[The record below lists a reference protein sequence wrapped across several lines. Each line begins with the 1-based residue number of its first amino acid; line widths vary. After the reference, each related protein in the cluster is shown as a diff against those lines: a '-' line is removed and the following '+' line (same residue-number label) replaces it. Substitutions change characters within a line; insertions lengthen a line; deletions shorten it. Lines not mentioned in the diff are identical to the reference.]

1 MDTPMPKPKPKRF
14 RSFRF
19 KLTFLS
25 NLSFRW
31 KIILGFA
38 AVLVIF
44 AASIA
49 TAYLGFESITSSVTS
64 YRQGVT
70 ASNMATSVDRELGSF
85 QAATQL
91 YILSRTEDD
100 GKAALDAEA
109 RLRSAIDQFKTS
121 DTSAEH
127 REQIASLSKDVD
139 GMSASLAKIV
149 DLIKANNQIAADRI
163 GYGGNK
169 VRYALE
175 KLAETAAGEGQ
186 GDLQTAAKNIIP
198 QYLAA
203 TALANNFVAKPDAS
217 SGTSTSARIKFVQ
230 NAFKQITSTDD
241 KLVTII
247 KDIAQQLE
255 QFSDGFGALVENTRT
270 INTLASD
277 LSTTAERI
285 IGDSKVLKDDLAAAQ
300 DKSEQAANATIVD
313 TRQRITLFGAG
324 GFVFGLLL
332 ALALGGGLSSSM
344 RRMCAAMRELATG
357 NFEVVLPGLG
367 RKDEIGQMAA
377 AVEEFKVQAV
387 AKAARDAAEQ
397 EEKNRVGAEA
407 RREELAKFA
416 GDFEAAVGA
425 IVGNVAA
432 SARELEGAAGMLT
445 RTAETT
451 QNLSGTVA
459 SASEEASSSVQSV
472 AGATEELSASIDD
485 IGRQVRE
492 SSVIAEGAVSQ
503 ARDTDVRIG
512 KMAHAAQQIG
522 EVVKLI
528 NAIAEQTNLLALNA
542 TIEAARAGEA
552 GRGFAVVASEVK
564 ALASQT
570 AKATDEISG
579 QISSMQTATAESVAA
594 IKQIVETIG
603 QVSSIAAQITTAV
616 EQQGSATQEIARN
629 VQNVAK
635 STQDVALNITEVNRG
650 ATETGSASSEVLHS
664 AKTLSVESGRL
675 RQELDQFMA
684 TIRAA

>member
-1 MDTPMPKPKPKRF
+1 MPMRF
-14 RSFRF
+14 RRFRL
-19 KLTFLS
+19 KLTLLS

-31 KIILGFA
+31 KIILGFV
-38 AVLVIF
+38 AVLAIF

-49 TAYLGFESITSSVTS
+49 TAYQGFESITTSVMS
-64 YRQGVT
+64 YRQGVA
-70 ASNMATSVDRELGSF
+70 ASNMAGSVDRELGSF

-91 YILSRTEDD
+91 YILSRAEDD
-100 GKAALDAEA
+100 GKAALDAQA
-109 RLRSAIDQFKTS
+109 RLRAAIDQFKTL

-127 REQIASLSKDVD
+127 HEQIASLSKDVD

-149 DLIKANNQIAADRI
+149 DLIKANSQIAADRV

-175 KLAETAAGEGQ
+175 KLAETAGAEGQ
-186 GDLQTAAKNIIP
+186 GDLQTAAKNVLA

-203 TALANNFVAKPDAS
+203 TSLANNFVAKPDAS
-217 SGTSTSARIKFVQ
+217 SGTSTAARIKFVQ
-230 NAFKQITSTDD
+230 NAFKQIASTDD
-241 KLVTII
+241 KVVPII

-255 QFSDGFGALVENTRT
+255 QFSDAFGALVENART

-285 IGDSKVLKDDLAAAQ
+285 VGDSTVLKDDLAAAQ
-300 DKSEQAANATIVD
+300 NQSEAAANAAIAD
-313 TRQRITLFGAG
+313 SRQRITLFGAG

-332 ALALGGGLSSSM
+332 AVALGGGLSSSM
-344 RRMCAAMRELATG
+344 RNMCAAMRELASG

-397 EEKNRVGAEA
+397 EEKSRGAAEA
-407 RREELAKFA
+407 RRAELAKFA
-416 GDFEAAVGA
+416 GDFETAVGA

-451 QNLSGTVA
+451 QTLSGTVA

-503 ARDTDVRIG
+503 ARDTDARIG
-512 KMAHAAQQIG
+512 KLSHAAQQIG

-542 TIEAARAGEA
+542 TIEAARAGDA

-564 ALASQT
+564 TLASQT

-579 QISSMQTATAESVAA
+579 QISSMQTATVESVAA
-594 IKQIVETIG
+594 IKQIVETISR
-603 QVSSIAAQITTAV
+603 VSSIAAQITTAV
-616 EQQGSATQEIARN
+616 EQQGGATQEIARN

>member
-1 MDTPMPKPKPKRF
+1 MPVRF
-14 RSFRF
+14 RPFRL

-31 KIILGFA
+31 KIILGFLT
-38 AVLVIF
+38 VLAIF
-44 AASIA
+44 AGSIA
-49 TAYLGFESITSSVTS
+49 TAYLGFESITSSVMS
-64 YRQGVT
+64 YRQGVA
-70 ASNMATSVDRELGSF
+70 ASNMAASVDRELGSF
-85 QAATQL
+85 QSATQL

-100 GKAALDAEA
+100 GKSALDAQA
-109 RLRSAIDQFKTS
+109 RLRAAIDQFKAS
-121 DTSAEH
+121 DGSAEH

-149 DLIKANNQIAADRI
+149 DLIKANSQIAADRV
-163 GYGGNK
+163 GYGGSK
-169 VRYALE
+169 VRFSLE
-175 KLAETAAGEGQ
+175 KLAETAGAEGQ
-186 GDLQTAAKNIIP
+186 GDLQTAAKNVLG

-203 TALANNFVAKPDAS
+203 AALANNFVAKPDAS
-217 SGTSTSARIKFVQ
+217 SGTSTQARIKFVQ
-230 NAFKQITSTDD
+230 NAFKQVASGDD
-241 KLVTII
+241 KLAPII
-247 KDIAQQLE
+247 KEIAQQLE
-255 QFSDGFGALVENTRT
+255 QFSDGFGVLVENTRT

-285 IGDSKVLKDDLAAAQ
+285 VGDSKVLKDDLAAAQ
-300 DKSEQAANATIVD
+300 DKSEAAADATILE
-313 TRQRITLFGAG
+313 TKQRITIFGAG
-324 GFVFGLLL
+324 GFVFGLML
-332 ALALGGGLSSSM
+332 AVALGGGLSSSM
-344 RRMCAAMRELATG
+344 RRMCAAMRELASG

-397 EEKNRVGAEA
+397 EEKNRSAAEA
-407 RREELAKFA
+407 RRSELGKFA
-416 GDFEAAVGA
+416 DDFEAAVGA

-492 SSVIAEGAVSQ
+492 FECHC
-503 ARDTDVRIG
+503 R
-512 KMAHAAQQIG
+512 
-522 EVVKLI
+522 
-528 NAIAEQTNLLALNA
+528 
-542 TIEAARAGEA
+542 
-552 GRGFAVVASEVK
+552 GRGVAGPRYRCAHRQAVPCRPA
-564 ALASQT
+564 
-570 AKATDEISG
+570 DWRGG
-579 QISSMQTATAESVAA
+579 QADQCDRRTNQPARPERNHRSSPRRRGRPRLCRGRFRGEDTRQPDRESNRRNLRADFQHADRDRGVVAA

-603 QVSSIAAQITTAV
+603 RVSSIASQITTAV

-635 STQDVALNITEVNRG
+635 STQDVALNITQVNRG
-650 ATETGSASSEVLHS
+650 ATETGSASSEVLNS

>member
-1 MDTPMPKPKPKRF
+1 MPVRF
-14 RSFRF
+14 RPFRL
-19 KLTFLS
+19 KMTFLS

-31 KIILGFA
+31 KIILGFLT
-38 AVLVIF
+38 VLAIF
-44 AASIA
+44 AGSIA
-49 TAYLGFESITSSVTS
+49 TAYLGFESITNSVMS
-64 YRQGVT
+64 YRQGVA
-70 ASNMATSVDRELGSF
+70 ASSMAASVDRELGSF
-85 QAATQL
+85 QSATQL

-100 GKAALDAEA
+100 GKSALDAQA
-109 RLRSAIDQFKTS
+109 RLRAAIDQFKAQE
-121 DTSAEH
+121 TSAEQ

-149 DLIKANNQIAADRI
+149 DLIKANSQIAADRV

-169 VRYALE
+169 VRFSLE
-175 KLAETAAGEGQ
+175 KLAETAGAEGQ
-186 GDLQTAAKNIIP
+186 GELQTAAKNVLG

-203 TALANNFVAKPDAS
+203 ASLANNFVAKPDAS
-217 SGTSTSARIKFVQ
+217 SGTSTQARIKFVQ
-230 NAFKQITSTDD
+230 NAFKQVTSSNE
-241 KLVTII
+241 KLDPVI

-255 QFSDGFGALVENTRT
+255 QFSDGFGVLVENTRT

-300 DKSEQAANATIVD
+300 EKSEAAANAMITD
-313 TRQRITLFGAG
+313 TKQRITMFGAG
-324 GFVFGLLL
+324 GLIFGLVL

-344 RRMCAAMRELATG
+344 RKMCAAMRELASG

-377 AVEEFKVQAV
+377 AVEEFKIQAV
-387 AKAARDAAEQ
+387 AKATREAAEQ
-397 EEKNRVGAEA
+397 EEKNRSAAEA
-407 RREELAKFA
+407 RRTELGKFA
-416 GDFEAAVGA
+416 DDFEAAVGA

-492 SSVIAEGAVSQ
+492 SSVIADGAVSQ
-503 ARDTDVRIG
+503 ARNTDARIG
-512 KMAHAAQQIG
+512 KLSHAAQQIG

-564 ALASQT
+564 TLASQT
-570 AKATDEISG
+570 AKATDEISA

-603 QVSSIAAQITTAV
+603 QVSSISSQITTAV
-616 EQQGSATQEIARN
+616 EQQGTATQEIARN

-650 ATETGSASSEVLHS
+650 ATETGSASSEVLNS

-675 RQELDQFMA
+675 RHELDQFMA

>member
-1 MDTPMPKPKPKRF
+1 MPVRF
-14 RSFRF
+14 RPLSL
-19 KLTFLS
+19 KLKFTLLS

-31 KIILGFA
+31 KIILGFV
-38 AVLVIF
+38 AVLAIF

-49 TAYLGFESITSSVTS
+49 TAWLGFQSITSSVAS
-64 YRQGVT
+64 YRQGVA
-70 ASNMATSVDRELGSF
+70 ASTLAANVDRELGSF
-85 QAATQL
+85 QSATQL

-100 GKAALDAEA
+100 GTAATDAQA
-109 RLRSAIDQFKTS
+109 RLRAAIDQFKAS
-121 DTSAEH
+121 DGSAEH
-127 REQIASLSKDVD
+127 RDEIASLSKDVD
-139 GMSASLAKIV
+139 GMSATLAKII
-149 DLIKANNQIAADRI
+149 DLIKANSQIAADRI
-163 GYGGNK
+163 GYGGSK
-169 VRYALE
+169 VRNSLD
-175 KLAETAAGEGQ
+175 KLAETADAEGQ
-186 GDLQTAAKNIIP
+186 GDLQAAAKNVLS

-203 TALANNFVAKPDAS
+203 LSLANSFVAKPDAS
-217 SGTSTSARIKFVQ
+217 SGTSTQARIKFVQ
-230 NAFKQITSTDD
+230 NAFKQVASSND
-241 KLVTII
+241 KLVPII

-255 QFSDGFGALVENTRT
+255 QFSDGFGVLVDNTRAV
-270 INTLASD
+270 NTLASD

-300 DKSEQAANATIVD
+300 EKSEAAANATIVD

-324 GFVFGLLL
+324 GFAFGLFL
-332 ALALGGGLSSSM
+332 ALVLGGGLSSSM
-344 RRMCAAMRELATG
+344 RRMCAAMRDLASG

-367 RKDEIGQMAA
+367 RRDEIGQMAA

-387 AKAARDAAEQ
+387 ARASRDAAEQ
-397 EEKNRVGAEA
+397 DEKNRNAAEA
-407 RREELAKFA
+407 RRAELARFA
-416 GDFEAAVGA
+416 DDFETAVGA

-503 ARDTDVRIG
+503 ARDTDARIG
-512 KMAHAAQQIG
+512 KLSHAAQQIG

-564 ALASQT
+564 TLASQT

-603 QVSSIAAQITTAV
+603 RVSSIASQITTAV
-616 EQQGSATQEIARN
+616 EQQGNATQEIARN

-635 STQDVALNITEVNRG
+635 STQDVALNITQVNRG
-650 ATETGSASSEVLHS
+650 ATETGSASTEVLNS
-664 AKTLSVESGRL
+664 AKGLSVESGRL

>member
-1 MDTPMPKPKPKRF
+1 MPVRLRRLPLKF
-14 RSFRF
+14 S
-19 KLTFLS
+19 LLS

-31 KIILGFA
+31 KIILGFV
-38 AVLVIF
+38 AVLAIF

-49 TAYLGFESITSSVTS
+49 TAYFGFESIAGSVAS
-64 YRQGVT
+64 YRQGVA
-70 ASNMATSVDRELGSF
+70 ASTMAASVDRELGSF
-85 QAATQL
+85 QSATQL

-100 GKAALDAEA
+100 GKAALDAQA
-109 RLRSAIDQFKTS
+109 RLRTAIDQFKAS
-121 DTSAEH
+121 DGGAGH
-127 REQIASLSKDVD
+127 REEIASLSKDVD
-139 GMSASLAKIV
+139 GMSGALAKIV
-149 DLIKANNQIAADRI
+149 DLIKTNSQIAADRV

-169 VRYALE
+169 VRYSLE
-175 KLAETAAGEGQ
+175 KLAETAGAEGQ
-186 GDLQTAAKNIIP
+186 GDVQTAAKNVLG

-203 TALANNFVAKPDAS
+203 ASLANGFVAKPDAS
-217 SGTSTSARIKFVQ
+217 SGTSTQARIKFVQ
-230 NAFKQITSTDD
+230 NAFKAITSSDD
-241 KLVTII
+241 KLMPIM
-247 KDIAQQLE
+247 KDISQQLE
-255 QFSDGFGALVENTRT
+255 QFSDGFGVLVENTRT

-285 IGDSKVLKDDLAAAQ
+285 IGDSKMLKDDFAAAQ
-300 DKSEQAANATIVD
+300 EKSEAAADVMIVE
-313 TRQRITLFGAG
+313 TKQRITMFGAG

-332 ALALGGGLSSSM
+332 AVALGGGLSSSM
-344 RRMCAAMRELATG
+344 RKMCAAMRELASG

-367 RKDEIGQMAA
+367 RRDEIGQMAA
-377 AVEEFKVQAV
+377 AVEEFKLQAV

-397 EEKNRVGAEA
+397 DEKNRSAAEA
-407 RREELAKFA
+407 RRIELAKFA
-416 GDFEAAVGA
+416 DDFETAVGA
-425 IVGNVAA
+425 IVSNVAG

-492 SSVIAEGAVSQ
+492 SSIIAEGAVSQ
-503 ARDTDVRIG
+503 ARDTDARIG
-512 KMAHAAQQIG
+512 KLSRAAQQIG

-564 ALASQT
+564 TLASQT
-570 AKATDEISG
+570 AKATDEIST
-579 QISSMQTATAESVAA
+579 QIASMQTATAESVAA
-594 IKQIVETIG
+594 IKEIVETIG
-603 QVSSIAAQITTAV
+603 RVSSIASQITTAV
-616 EQQGSATQEIARN
+616 EHQGSATQEIARN

-635 STQDVALNITEVNRG
+635 STQDVALNITDVNRG
-650 ATETGSASSEVLHS
+650 ATETGSASAEVLNS
-664 AKTLSVESGRL
+664 AKTLSAESGRL

>member
-1 MDTPMPKPKPKRF
+1 
-14 RSFRF
+14 
-19 KLTFLS
+19 
-25 NLSFRW
+25 
-31 KIILGFA
+31 
-38 AVLVIF
+38 
-44 AASIA
+44 
-49 TAYLGFESITSSVTS
+49 
-64 YRQGVT
+64 
-70 ASNMATSVDRELGSF
+70 
-85 QAATQL
+85 
-91 YILSRTEDD
+91 
-100 GKAALDAEA
+100 
-109 RLRSAIDQFKTS
+109 
-121 DTSAEH
+121 
-127 REQIASLSKDVD
+127 
-139 GMSASLAKIV
+139 
-149 DLIKANNQIAADRI
+149 
-163 GYGGNK
+163 
-169 VRYALE
+169 
-175 KLAETAAGEGQ
+175 
-186 GDLQTAAKNIIP
+186 
-198 QYLAA
+198 
-203 TALANNFVAKPDAS
+203 
-217 SGTSTSARIKFVQ
+217 
-230 NAFKQITSTDD
+230 
-241 KLVTII
+241 
-247 KDIAQQLE
+247 
-255 QFSDGFGALVENTRT
+255 
-270 INTLASD
+270 
-277 LSTTAERI
+277 
-285 IGDSKVLKDDLAAAQ
+285 
-300 DKSEQAANATIVD
+300 
-313 TRQRITLFGAG
+313 
-324 GFVFGLLL
+324 
-332 ALALGGGLSSSM
+332 
-344 RRMCAAMRELATG
+344 MRELASG

-367 RKDEIGQMAA
+367 RKDEIGQMAG

-397 EEKNRVGAEA
+397 EEKNRSAAEA
-407 RREELAKFA
+407 RRIELGKFA
-416 GDFEAAVGA
+416 NDFEAAVGA

-472 AGATEELSASIDD
+472 AGATEELSVSIDD

-503 ARDTDVRIG
+503 ARETDARIG
-512 KMAHAAQQIG
+512 KLSHAAQQIG

-564 ALASQT
+564 TLASQT

-603 QVSSIAAQITTAV
+603 RVSSIALQITTAV

-650 ATETGSASSEVLHS
+650 ATETGSASSEVLNS